1 MDDTL
6 RSNKKLC
13 FEELEQNN
21 ICHQCIGD
29 NYLSAGIRDA
39 GSILE
44 CDYCGDSEEPTAPL
58 VEIADRVEA
67 VFHDHFERTP
77 AEPNWYEEQL
87 LKDKE
92 IEFSWWREGQPTIDA
107 IEEVASVSV
116 EVAGDLQKILYNR
129 HASYDEYWEEA
140 EFDAGAH
147 YWDTPAD
154 NSEIWEQWREFEREL
169 KTETRYFSPHAAD
182 FLKMIFAD
190 LASLK
195 TRDGKSL
202 VIEAGPDN
210 EIKGFY
216 RARHFETEASLVGA
230 MKKPDHEL
238 APPPA
243 RFASAGRMN
252 SRGVAAFYGANLPEA
267 ALAEVR
273 PPVGSRVLVAKFRLK
288 RNVRLLDL
296 SSLPQ
301 IGIAGSYFDP
311 DFLPLLKRTKFLGD
325 LAAIMSMPVM
335 PSDADLE
342 YLPTQVIADYLS
354 RALDTPLDGVLFPS
368 VQTDV
373 REEGDDNKP
382 QFLNVVLFNKS
393 SRVSRF
399 DHPAETEVDAHTWQM
414 YNEGPEPEY
423 RVRVRLPQSKETE
436 AVKPQ
441 FDPAIEMQEFPP
453 DLDVRLETLEVDVD
467 SLTVHVVRGVRILAE
482 PHDVHWVQY
491 TMAEDNT
498 F

>member
-1 MDDTL
+1 M
-6 RSNKKLC
+6 C
-13 FEELEQNN
+13 VEELEQKSL
-21 ICHQCIGD
+21 CHQCIGEGF
-29 NYLSAGIRDA
+29 LSAVVESVGAI
-39 GSILE
+39 E
-44 CDYCGDSEEPTAPL
+44 KCDYCGDNEEPTIPL
-58 VEIADRVEA
+58 AEVADRVEA
-67 VFHDHFERTP
+67 VFDDHFERTP

-107 IEEVASVSV
+107 IEEVAGVSM
-116 EVAGDLQKILYNR
+116 EVAQDLQKILNNR
-129 HASYDEYWEEA
+129 HASYDEYWVET
-140 EFDAGAH
+140 EFDADAH

-154 NSEIWEQWREFEREL
+154 YSEIWDQWREFEREL
-169 KTETRYFSPHAAD
+169 KTETRYFSPHAAK

-190 LASLK
+190 LTSLK

-202 VIEAGPDN
+202 VVEAGPDT
-210 EIKGFY
+210 EIKEFY
-216 RARHFETEASLVGA
+216 RARHFETESSLIRA
-230 MKKPDHEL
+230 MKMPDREL

-243 RFASAGRMN
+243 KFASAGRMN
-252 SRGVAAFYGANLPEA
+252 SRGVSAFYGANLPEA

-273 PPVGSRVLVAKFRLK
+273 PPVGSQVLVGKFRLK

-311 DFLPLLKRTKFLGD
+311 EFLPLLKRTKFLGD

-335 PSDADLE
+335 PNDADLD

-354 RALDTPLDGVLFPS
+354 TASDTPLDGILFPS

-373 REEGDDNKP
+373 REEGKNKGP
-382 QFLNVVLFNKS
+382 EFLNVVLFNKS
-393 SRVSRF
+393 SRVSRL
-399 DHPAETEVDAHTWQM
+399 DYPEESEIDACTWQM

-423 RVRVRLPQSKETE
+423 RVTVRMPKSEEAETVEVE
-436 AVKPQ
+436 AVKTL
-441 FDPAIEMQEFPP
+441 FELAAEMQDFPNDSDMRP
-453 DLDVRLETLEVDVD
+453 ETLDVDVN
-467 SLTVHVVRGVRILAE
+467 SLSVHVVRGVRILAE
-482 PHDVHWVQY
+482 PHPVSWSQY
-491 TMAEDNT
+491 TMPDMNV